1 MSCTNNWLTTVSDSG
16 NEETTAFSR
25 MRPLDAAFKSLPG
38 QAQEARLSFIQPA
51 ALSSDYGLEAL
62 DRFKQLSEVSKE
74 FALVLRV
81 NCILKLTSFS
91 FFGWL
96 STGT

>member
-1 MSCTNNWLTTVSDSG
+1 MSCTNNWLTATSDSG

-25 MRPLDAAFKSLPG
+25 MRPLDAAFKSLQG

>member
-1 MSCTNNWLTTVSDSG
+1 MTTFNSG

-38 QAQEARLSFIQPA
+38 QAQEARLSFVQPA

-62 DRFKQLSEVSKE
+62 DRFKQLSEVKKAFTPTPNYLFHLADVYLSP
-74 FALVLRV
+74 AIYRDV
-81 NCILKLTSFS
+81 N
-91 FFGWL
+91 
-96 STGT
+96 

>member
-1 MSCTNNWLTTVSDSG
+1 MTTFNSG

-38 QAQEARLSFIQPA
+38 QAQEARLSFVQPA

-62 DRFKQLSEVSKE
+62 DRFKQLSEVSDKPA
-74 FALVLRV
+74 FVLRCT
-81 NCILKLTSFS
+81 NMNKLTLIL
-91 FFGWL
+91 GW
-96 STGT
+96 